1 MSTATEPLA
10 GTETPTQQPA
20 VGTLAAI
27 PPILLR
33 STYPPGQPPLGVKP
47 KPLRRTPQSADD
59 IMFPGS
65 LQGTLFQGPLVS
77 GPTPGVDGAAAAT
90 RLTLSLQVDWSM
102 GNFNVPILF
111 PGGSFLL
118 AVNCVTYETYATAP
132 VILIGT
138 QSGQGDIQSVT
149 VTPINVGPTPQPVMV
164 QLPLWNAVAPQA
176 PFTAWF
182 GVSGNTG
189 ATAGGLI
196 VLVDFVRIPA
206 PWSVPATN
214 FNRPGQ

>member
-1 MSTATEPLA
+1 MSTVTDPLA
-10 GTETPTQQPA
+10 GTETEPTQQPA
-20 VGTLAAI
+20 VTAFATA
-27 PPILLR
+27 PILLR
-33 STYPPGQPPLGVKP
+33 STYPPGQPPLGYAP
-47 KPLRRTPQSADD
+47 KPLRRSPQSAAD

-65 LQGTLFQGPLVS
+65 LQGTLFQGPIIS
-77 GPTPGVDGAAAAT
+77 GPTPGVNGAVAAT
-90 RLTLSLQVDWSM
+90 RLTLSLQIDWSM

-118 AVNCVTYETYATAP
+118 SITSVSYETYATAP
-132 VILIGT
+132 VILLGT
-138 QSGQGDIQSVT
+138 QSGQGDIQAVT

-164 QLPLWNAVAPQA
+164 QLPLWNAAAPLV
-176 PFTAWF
+176 PFTAWL

-189 ATAGGLI
+189 ATAGGVI
-196 VLVDFVRIPA
+196 VLIDYVRVPS